1 VNLKKCFPLSNL
13 PACLGGVLCLLA
25 GAVAAQPAA
34 SLTQDLRFS
43 GFGTI
48 GVARI
53 EAPEGWA
60 YGREASQ
67 PQNVNPNRA
76 DLDTRL
82 GLQLNYA
89 PSPSFEIVGQAILT
103 RRPDSASDSNA
114 VEWGFA
120 AYRPSPEWTLRLGR
134 VNLDSFTLSDH
145 RNVGFAYAFARPP
158 IEFYAQLPST
168 LDGADIE
175 RVWNRDG
182 AHWRTKAFYG
192 RSKIAY
198 DDPNRA
204 ATFRDSFGWFISRE
218 ADGLTLRLNVS
229 QARVGIAV
237 PAEARPLFDGLRGLS
252 ELPLADVAA
261 QASALLQRLSVDGIK
276 HSYVSLGIQ
285 YEIGHWLLAGE
296 LMRVRGSPSSSFS
309 AGYASVARRFDAVTV
324 YTVAS
329 RIASSTPA
337 VVAPDWA
344 VPLTPVIGPAAAQ
357 QAQFLGSTAA
367 TLANNFR
374 AQQDTLSLGA
384 RVDLGPQTALKVQWD
399 RIRVAPNG
407 SVLWGNAS
415 AQPARAR
422 MTSVSLDFIF

>member
-1 VNLKKCFPLSNL
+1 MNLKKCFPLSNL

-182 AHWRTKAFYG
+182 ARWRTKAFYG

>member
-1 VNLKKCFPLSNL
+1 MNLKKCFPLSNL
-13 PACLGGVLCLLA
+13 PACLAGVLGLLA
-25 GAVAAQPAA
+25 SAVASQPAT

-67 PQNVNPNRA
+67 PQNINPNRA

-89 PSPSFEIVGQAILT
+89 PSAKFELVGQAILT

-158 IEFYAQLPST
+158 IEFYAQLPSS

-182 AHWRTKAFYG
+182 ARWRTKAFYG

-276 HSYVSLGIQ
+276 HSYVSRGTQ
-285 YEIGHWLLAGE
+285 YELGHWLLAGE

-337 VVAPDWA
+337 VVTPDWA

-384 RVDLGPQTALKVQWD
+384 RVDLGPQMALKVQWD
-399 RIRVAPNG
+399 RIRVAPDG

>member
-1 VNLKKCFPLSNL
+1 MNPKKRSPLSKL
-13 PACLGGVLCLLA
+13 AAWLGAVLCLLA
-25 GAVAAQPAA
+25 GAAGAQPAV
-34 SLTQDLRFS
+34 SLTQDVRFS

-48 GVARI
+48 GLARI
-53 EAPEGWA
+53 EAPAGWA

-67 PQNVNPNRA
+67 PQNISTTRA

-89 PSPSFEIVGQAILT
+89 PSARFELVGQAILT
-103 RRPDSASDSNA
+103 RRPAAASDSNA

-158 IEFYAQLPST
+158 IEFYAQLPSS

-218 ADGLTLRLNVS
+218 ADGLQLRLNIN

-237 PAEARPLFDGLRGLS
+237 PAQARPLFEALQGIS
-252 ELPLADVAA
+252 ALPLSDVAT
-261 QASALLQRLSVDGIK
+261 QADDLLRRLSIDGIK
-276 HSYVSLGIQ
+276 HTYVALGAQ
-285 YEIGHWLLAGE
+285 YEIGHWVFEGE
-296 LMRVRGSPSSSFS
+296 AMRVRGSPSSSFS
-309 AGYASVARRFDAVTV
+309 AGYASLARRLDRVTV
-324 YTVAS
+324 YTVVS

-367 TLANNFR
+367 TLANSFR

-384 RVDLGPQTALKVQWD
+384 RVDLGAQMALKVQWD

-415 AQPARAR
+415 AQPARAHL
-422 MTSVSLDFIF
+422 TSVSLDFVF

>member
-1 VNLKKCFPLSNL
+1 MNLKKCFPLSNL
-13 PACLGGVLCLLA
+13 PACLAGVLGLLA
-25 GAVAAQPAA
+25 SAVASQPAT

-67 PQNVNPNRA
+67 PQNINPNRA

-89 PSPSFEIVGQAILT
+89 PSAKFELVGQAILT

-158 IEFYAQLPST
+158 IEFYAQLPSS

-182 AHWRTKAFYG
+182 ARWRTKAFYG

-276 HSYVSLGIQ
+276 HSYVSLGTQ

-337 VVAPDWA
+337 VVTPDWA

-384 RVDLGPQTALKVQWD
+384 RVDLGPQMALKVQWD
-399 RIRVAPNG
+399 RIRVAPDG

>member
-1 VNLKKCFPLSNL
+1 MKPKKRVALSKL
-13 PACLGGVLCLLA
+13 PAWLGAALCLLT
-25 GAVAAQPAA
+25 GAVAAQPAI

-60 YGREASQ
+60 YGREATQ

-103 RRPDSASDSNA
+103 RRPASASDTSA
-114 VEWGFA
+114 LEWGFA
-120 AYRPSPEWTLRLGR
+120 AFRPSPDWTLRLGR
-134 VNLDSFTLSDH
+134 VNLDAFTLSDH
-145 RNVGFAYAFARPP
+145 RNVGFSYPFARPP
-158 IEFYAQLPST
+158 VEFYTQLASS

-192 RSKIAY
+192 RSKIGY
-198 DDPNRA
+198 DDPSRS
-204 ATFRDSFGWFISRE
+204 ATFRDAVGWFISRE
-218 ADGLTLRLNVS
+218 ADGLTLRLNFS
-229 QARVGIAV
+229 QARVGIAA
-237 PAEARPLFDGLRGLS
+237 PAQARPLFDGLRGLS
-252 ELPLADVAA
+252 ALPLPDVAA
-261 QASALLQRLSVDGIK
+261 QASALLQRLSVDGVK
-276 HSYVSLGIQ
+276 HSYVSLGTQ
-285 YEIGHWLLAGE
+285 YDIGDWQLAGE

-309 AGYASVARRFDAVTV
+309 AGYASIARRFDAVTV

-344 VPLTPVIGPAAAQ
+344 APLTPVIGPAAAQ
-357 QAQFLGSTAA
+357 QAQFLGSTAT

-384 RVDLGPQTALKVQWD
+384 RVDLGAQMALKVQRD

-407 SVLWGNAS
+407 SVLWGNGS
-415 AQPARAR
+415 VQPARAH
-422 MTSVSLDFIF
+422 MTSVSLDFVF

>member
-1 VNLKKCFPLSNL
+1 MNLKKCFPLSNL

-25 GAVAAQPAA
+25 GAVAAQPAT

-67 PQNVNPNRA
+67 PQNINPNRA

-89 PSPSFEIVGQAILT
+89 PSPSFELVGQAILT
-103 RRPDSASDSNA
+103 RRPASASNTSA
-114 VEWGFA
+114 LEWGFA
-120 AYRPSPEWTLRLGR
+120 AFRPSPEWTLRLGR
-134 VNLDSFTLSDH
+134 VNLDAFTLSDH
-145 RNVGFAYAFARPP
+145 RNVGFSYPFARPP
-158 IEFYAQLPST
+158 IEFYTQLASS

-175 RVWNRDG
+175 RVWNHAG

-192 RSKIAY
+192 RSKIGY
-198 DDPNRA
+198 DDPSRS
-204 ATFRDSFGWFISRE
+204 ATFRDAVGWFISRE
-218 ADGLTLRLNVS
+218 ADGLTLRLNLS
-229 QARVGIAV
+229 QARVGIAP
-237 PAEARPLFDGLRGLS
+237 PAQARPLFDGLRGLS
-252 ELPLADVAA
+252 ELPLGDVAE
-261 QASALLQRLSVDGIK
+261 QASALLQRLSVDGVK
-276 HSYVSLGIQ
+276 HSYVSLGSQ

-309 AGYASVARRFDAVTV
+309 AGYASVARRFDAVTL
-324 YTVAS
+324 YTVVS

-337 VVAPDWA
+337 VVTPDWVA
-344 VPLTPVIGPAAAQ
+344 PLTPVIGPVAAQ

-367 TLANNFR
+367 TLGNTFR

-384 RVDLGPQTALKVQWD
+384 RVDLGAQMALKVQWD